1 MQTQNQKVKDNGI
14 GKVDTFTFKPKV
26 IQDEAKK
33 LNLVMKLSKNL
44 NVPKILEHD
53 LKRVFDFMQKLPMFQ
68 NKFNDLMTYQYRQCL
83 EKMKIKLLERGTVV
97 LKQGYPPK
105 YAYGVLL
112 G

>member
-1 MQTQNQKVKDNGI
+1 
-14 GKVDTFTFKPKV
+14 
-26 IQDEAKK
+26 
-33 LNLVMKLSKNL
+33 
-44 NVPKILEHD
+44 
-53 LKRVFDFMQKLPMFQ
+53 
-68 NKFNDLMTYQYRQCL
+68 MTYQYRQCL